1 MPSNTPTGSQ
11 TSLEL
16 SRQFTSFSGVD
27 IRAVIDGEP
36 IGSLQAISYAVQRE
50 KAPIY
55 VMGKVD
61 PLSFSR
67 GKRGI
72 AGTIITLML
81 DQHVM
86 LETPFANRLF
96 IADKDELYP
105 STSNLNDASSLQDI
119 NTLDD
124 DFVFDSN
131 NLADSYQAAGAWYV
145 DQIPP
150 FDVAI
155 IAANEYGKAATMRI
169 YGIEILNE
177 GSGFSVDDMVIEN
190 QMTYVCRT
198 ILPWQRMG
206 SWDFSKPNVPF
217 ENVGPSSPN
226 YNR

>member
-1 MPSNTPTGSQ
+1 MPFNTPIGGN

-27 IRAVIDGEP
+27 IRVVIDGEP

-86 LETPFANRLF
+86 LDTPFSNRLF
-96 IADKDELYP
+96 IADKDEIYP
-105 STSNLNDASSLQDI
+105 STSELNDASR
-119 NTLDD
+119 LDD
-124 DFVFDSN
+124 LDSLDPNFTFDAG
-131 NLADSYQAAGAWYV
+131 NLASAYEASGAWYV

-198 ILPWQRMG
+198 ILPWQRLG
-206 SWDFSKPNVPF
+206 SWDFNQAGVPF
-217 ENVGPSSPN
+217 TSVGPSSP
-226 YNR
+226 RP